1 MNMVS
6 YMLMF
11 EAMFVVV
18 DMLVFLCMPVVDRV
32 QMHFCMGMG
41 LDMLM
46 RSIVLVVDRV
56 FVVDR
61 V

>member
-6 YMLMF
+6 YMFVF
-11 EAMFVVV
+11 EAMSVVV

-32 QMHFCMGMG
+32 QMHFCVGMG

-46 RSIVLVVDRV
+46 RSIVLVIYSV